1 MRESLKRVVVLTLI
15 VLISSVVL
23 YQAYNVME
31 VEERTA
37 AYKQLKF
44 EKMLKNIFPSV
55 TEEVYDA
62 ENDFYRI
69 YSEDQCIGYA
79 FMAAGKGYGGD
90 IEILIGLNNDKTI
103 KGIEIIKQ
111 TETPGMGV
119 KITEK
124 WFTDQFGNATI
135 NEIGLKRS
143 GGAIDAITGAT
154 KSSRAVVNAVHEAVM
169 EKIKLIEEAGEKK

>member
-1 MRESLKRVVVLTLI
+1 MKESFKRVAVLTLI

-23 YQAYNVME
+23 YQAYNIME

-44 EKMLKNIFPSV
+44 EKMLKNIFPSA
-55 TEEVYDA
+55 TKNVYDA

-69 YSEDQCIGYA
+69 YRKEQRIGYA
-79 FMAAGKGYGGD
+79 FMAVGKGYGGD
-90 IEILIGLNNDKTI
+90 IDILIGLNKDKTI

-111 TETPGMGV
+111 TETAGMGV

-124 WFTDQFGNATI
+124 EFTDQFGNRTL

-143 GGAIDAITGAT
+143 GGQIDAITGAT
-154 KSSRAVVNAVHEAVM
+154 KSSRAVTSAVHATVM
-169 EKIKLIEEAGEKK
+169 EKIKIIEKAEGKK

>member
-44 EKMLKNIFPSV
+44 EKMLKNIFPSA
-55 TEEVYDA
+55 TKNVYDA

-69 YSEDQCIGYA
+69 YQEEQCTGYA
-79 FMAAGKGYGGD
+79 FMSVGKGYGGD
-90 IEILIGLNNDKTI
+90 IDILIGLNKDKTI
-103 KGIEIIKQ
+103 KVIPLWEWLLTKL
-111 TETPGMGV
+111 GV
-119 KITEK
+119 RVPPAAPLFPKKIRK
-124 WFTDQFGNATI
+124 FSI
-135 NEIGLKRS
+135 
-143 GGAIDAITGAT
+143 
-154 KSSRAVVNAVHEAVM
+154 SSF
-169 EKIKLIEEAGEKK
+169 